1 MIVEF
6 PLFGAGIIYFPT
18 ELSALRVFEPRYLL
32 LIADAIK
39 QRSTFCVSNNLDEEN
54 QVISEVE
61 IIEHRDI
68 SNAEQLVLVKCIN
81 LYKIKSI
88 KIDKEYPIC
97 NAEIIIDVGLPPK
110 VEELN
115 DLQIKINK
123 SLSKLID
130 KGLDIDIPTFEID
143 TENRILSLWEICTK
157 IPMTMDLRN
166 KLLLSNDVNYRFKIL
181 EGYLEEIKERTI

>member
-81 LYKIKSI
+81 LYKIKNI
-88 KIDKEYPIC
+88 KIDKEYPVC

-110 VEELN
+110 IEELN

-123 SLSKLID
+123 ILSELIE
-130 KGLDIDIPTFEID
+130 KGLDIDTPTFEID
-143 TENRILSLWEICTK
+143 TENRILSLWKICTK
-157 IPMTMDLRN
+157 IPMTMDLRI
-166 KLLLSNDVNYRFKIL
+166 KLLLSNDINYRFKIL
-181 EGYLEEIKERTI
+181 DNYLKEIKERTI

>member
-32 LIADAIK
+32 LIADTIK
-39 QRSTFCVSNNLDEEN
+39 QKSTFCVSNNLDEVN

-88 KIDKEYPIC
+88 KIDKEYPVC

-110 VEELN
+110 IEELN
-115 DLQIKINK
+115 NLQIKINK
-123 SLSKLID
+123 SLSELID

-157 IPMTMDLRN
+157 IPMTMELRN
-166 KLLLSNDVNYRFKIL
+166 KLLLSNDINYRFKIL
-181 EGYLEEIKERTI
+181 ESYLEEIKERTI

>member
-39 QRSTFCVSNNLDEEN
+39 QKSTFCVSSNLDDDN

-61 IIEHRDI
+61 IIEHKDI

-88 KIDKEYPIC
+88 QIDKEYPLC

-110 VEELN
+110 IEELN

-123 SLSKLID
+123 SLYELID
-130 KGLDIDIPTFEID
+130 KGLDIDMPTFEID

-166 KLLLSNDVNYRFKIL
+166 KLLLSNDISYRFKLL
-181 EGYLEEIKERTI
+181 ESYLKEIKERTI

>member
-39 QRSTFCVSNNLDEEN
+39 QKSTFCVSNNIDEEN
-54 QVISEVE
+54 QIVSEVE

-81 LYKIKSI
+81 LYKIKNI
-88 KIDKEYPIC
+88 KTDKEYPIC
-97 NAEIIIDVGLPPK
+97 NAEILIDVGLPPK
-110 VEELN
+110 IEQLNELQ
-115 DLQIKINK
+115 LKITNN
-123 SLSKLID
+123 LSELIE
-130 KGLDIDIPTFEID
+130 KGLDIDIPIFEID
-143 TENRILSLWEICTK
+143 TENRILSLWEFCSK
-157 IPMTMDLRN
+157 IPMTMDLRS
-166 KLLLSNDVNYRFKIL
+166 KLLYSNDINYRFKL
-181 EGYLEEIKERTI
+181 LDNYLNEIKERTI

>member
-39 QRSTFCVSNNLDEEN
+39 QRSTFCVSSNLDEEN

-88 KIDKEYPIC
+88 KIDKEYPVC

-110 VEELN
+110 IEELKN
-115 DLQIKINK
+115 LQIKINK
-123 SLSKLID
+123 SFSELID

-166 KLLLSNDVNYRFKIL
+166 KLLISNDINYRFKML
-181 EGYLEEIKERTI
+181 ESYLEEIKERTI

>member
-88 KIDKEYPIC
+88 KIDKEYPVC

-110 VEELN
+110 IEELK

-123 SLSKLID
+123 SLSELID

-166 KLLLSNDVNYRFKIL
+166 KLLLSNDINYRFKML
-181 EGYLEEIKERTI
+181 ESYLEEIKERTI

>member
-32 LIADAIK
+32 LVADAIK

-88 KIDKEYPIC
+88 KIDKEYPVC

-110 VEELN
+110 IEELKN
-115 DLQIKINK
+115 LQIKINK
-123 SLSKLID
+123 SLSELID

-166 KLLLSNDVNYRFKIL
+166 KLLLSNDINYRFKML
-181 EGYLEEIKERTI
+181 ESYLEEIKERTI

>member
-18 ELSALRVFEPRYLL
+18 ELSTLRVFEPRYLL

-88 KIDKEYPIC
+88 KIDKEYPVC

-110 VEELN
+110 IEELN

-123 SLSKLID
+123 SISELIE
-130 KGLDIDIPTFEID
+130 KGLDIDMPTFEID

-157 IPMTMDLRN
+157 IPMTMNLRN
-166 KLLLSNDVNYRFKIL
+166 KLLLSNDINYRFKIL
-181 EGYLEEIKERTI
+181 ESYLGEIKERTI

>member
-39 QRSTFCVSNNLDEEN
+39 QKSTFCVSINLDEEN

-88 KIDKEYPIC
+88 KIDKEYPVC

-123 SLSKLID
+123 SLSELID

-166 KLLLSNDVNYRFKIL
+166 KLLISNDINYRFKML
-181 EGYLEEIKERTI
+181 ESYLEEIKERTI

>member
-39 QRSTFCVSNNLDEEN
+39 ENSTFCVSSNLDDEN

-61 IIEHRDI
+61 IVEHRDI
-68 SNAEQLVLVKCIN
+68 SNAEQLVLINCLN
-81 LYKIKSI
+81 LYKVKRIKT
-88 KIDKEYPIC
+88 DKEYPVC
-97 NAEIIIDVGLPPK
+97 NAEIIIDVGLPPSI
-110 VEELN
+110 EELN
-115 DLQIKINK
+115 TLQIKIRN
-123 SLSKLID
+123 SLSELIE
-130 KGLDIDIPTFEID
+130 KGLDIDIPIFEID

-166 KLLLSNDVNYRFKIL
+166 KIIHSNDINYRFNLI
-181 EGYLEEIKERTI
+181 ENYLHEINERTI

>member
-18 ELSALRVFEPRYLL
+18 ELSILRIFEPRYLF

-39 QRSTFCVSNNLDEEN
+39 QRNTFCVSSNLDEEN
-54 QVISEVE
+54 QVVSEVE

-88 KIDKEYPIC
+88 KNDKEYPIC

-110 VEELN
+110 IEEL
-115 DLQIKINK
+115 DALQIKINNN
-123 SLSKLID
+123 LSELIQQ
-130 KGLDIDIPTFEID
+130 GLDLDIPTFEID
-143 TENRILSLWEICTK
+143 TENRILSLWEFCSK
-157 IPMTMDLRN
+157 IPMTMDLRS
-166 KLLLSNDVNYRFKIL
+166 KLLYSNDINYRFKL
-181 EGYLEEIKERTI
+181 LDNYLNEIKERSI

>member
-18 ELSALRVFEPRYLL
+18 ELSALRVFEPRYLF

-39 QRSTFCVSNNLDEEN
+39 QKSTFCVSNNIDEEN
-54 QVISEVE
+54 QIVSEVE

-81 LYKIKSI
+81 LYKIKNI
-88 KIDKEYPIC
+88 KTDKEYPIC
-97 NAEIIIDVGLPPK
+97 NAEILIDVGLPPK
-110 VEELN
+110 IEQLNELQ
-115 DLQIKINK
+115 LKITNN
-123 SLSKLID
+123 LSELIE

-143 TENRILSLWEICTK
+143 TENRILSLWEFCSK
-157 IPMTMDLRN
+157 IPMTMDLRS
-166 KLLLSNDVNYRFKIL
+166 KLLYSNDINYRFKL
-181 EGYLEEIKERTI
+181 LDNYLNEIKERTI

>member
-39 QRSTFCVSNNLDEEN
+39 QRSTFCVSSNIYEEN
-54 QVISEVE
+54 QIVSEVE

-81 LYKIKSI
+81 LYKIKKI
-88 KIDKEYPIC
+88 KTDKEYPIC
-97 NAEIIIDVGLPPK
+97 NAEILIDVGLPPK
-110 VEELN
+110 IEQLNELQ
-115 DLQIKINK
+115 LKITNN
-123 SLSKLID
+123 LSELIE
-130 KGLDIDIPTFEID
+130 KGLDIDIPIFEID
-143 TENRILSLWEICTK
+143 TENRILSLWEFCSK
-157 IPMTMDLRN
+157 IPMTMDLRS
-166 KLLLSNDVNYRFKIL
+166 KLLYSNDINYRFKL
-181 EGYLEEIKERTI
+181 LDNYLNEIKERSI

>member
-88 KIDKEYPIC
+88 KIDKEYPVC

-110 VEELN
+110 IEELN
-115 DLQIKINK
+115 EIQIKIIR
-123 SLSKLID
+123 SLSELID

>member
-39 QRSTFCVSNNLDEEN
+39 QRSTFCVSKNLDEEN

-81 LYKIKSI
+81 LYKIKNI
-88 KIDKEYPIC
+88 KIDKEYPVC

-110 VEELN
+110 IEELN
-115 DLQIKINK
+115 DLQIKIHR
-123 SLSKLID
+123 SLSELID

-157 IPMTMDLRN
+157 IPMTMDLRD

-181 EGYLEEIKERTI
+181 ERYLEEIKERTI

>member
-39 QRSTFCVSNNLDEEN
+39 QRSTFCVSSNIDEEN
-54 QVISEVE
+54 QIVSEVE

-81 LYKIKSI
+81 LYKIKNI
-88 KIDKEYPIC
+88 ITDKEYPIC
-97 NAEIIIDVGLPPK
+97 NAEILIDVGLPPK
-110 VEELN
+110 IEELN
-115 DLQIKINK
+115 ELQNKITNN
-123 SLSKLID
+123 LSELIE
-130 KGLDIDIPTFEID
+130 KGLDIDLPIFEID
-143 TENRILSLWEICTK
+143 TENRILSLWEFCSK

-166 KLLLSNDVNYRFKIL
+166 KLLNSNDINYRFKL
-181 EGYLEEIKERTI
+181 LNNYLNEIKERTI

>member
-6 PLFGAGIIYFPT
+6 PIFGAGIIYFPT

-88 KIDKEYPIC
+88 KIDKEYPVC

-110 VEELN
+110 IEELN

-123 SLSKLID
+123 ILSELID

-166 KLLLSNDVNYRFKIL
+166 KLLLSNDINYRFKIL
-181 EGYLEEIKERTI
+181 DNYLKEIKERTI

>member
-6 PLFGAGIIYFPT
+6 PIFGAGIRYFPT

-39 QRSTFCVSNNLDEEN
+39 QRKTFCVSNNLDEEN

-68 SNAEQLVLVKCIN
+68 SNAEQLVLVKCVN
-81 LYKIKSI
+81 LYKTKDVIT
-88 KIDKEYPIC
+88 DKEYPLC
-97 NAEIIIDVGLPPK
+97 KAEIIIDIGLPPTTDQ
-110 VEELN
+110 LDN
-115 DLQIKINK
+115 LQIKIK
-123 SLSKLID
+123 ESLSELIE

-143 TENRILSLWEICTK
+143 TENRILSLWEICSK

-166 KLLLSNDVNYRFKIL
+166 KLLLSNDISYRFNLL
-181 EGYLEEIKERTI
+181 ENYLDEIKERTT

>member
-39 QRSTFCVSNNLDEEN
+39 QRSTFCVSNDLDGEN

-88 KIDKEYPIC
+88 KIDKEYPVC

-110 VEELN
+110 IEELKN
-115 DLQIKINK
+115 LQIKINK
-123 SLSKLID
+123 SLSELID

-166 KLLLSNDVNYRFKIL
+166 KLLISNDINYRFKML
-181 EGYLEEIKERTI
+181 ESYLEEIKERTI

>member
-39 QRSTFCVSNNLDEEN
+39 QRSTFCVSNDLDGEN

-88 KIDKEYPIC
+88 KIDNEYPVC

-110 VEELN
+110 IEELKN
-115 DLQIKINK
+115 LQIKINK
-123 SLSKLID
+123 SLSELID

-166 KLLLSNDVNYRFKIL
+166 KLLLSNDINYRFKML
-181 EGYLEEIKERTI
+181 ESYLEEIKERTI

>member
-88 KIDKEYPIC
+88 KIDKEYPVC

-110 VEELN
+110 IEELN

-123 SLSKLID
+123 SLSELID

-166 KLLLSNDVNYRFKIL
+166 KLLLSNDINYRFKML
-181 EGYLEEIKERTI
+181 ESYLEEIKERTI

>member
-32 LIADAIK
+32 LIADSIK
-39 QRSTFCVSNNLDEEN
+39 QRSTFCVSSNLNDEN
-54 QVISEVE
+54 QVVSEVE
-61 IIEHRDI
+61 IVEHRDI

-81 LYKIKSI
+81 LYKTKNIKTN
-88 KIDKEYPIC
+88 KEYPIC

-110 VEELN
+110 IEELN
-115 DLQIKINK
+115 AIQVKIRN
-123 SLSKLID
+123 SLSELIE

-166 KLLLSNDVNYRFKIL
+166 KLLFSNDISYRFNL
-181 EGYLEEIKERTI
+181 LDNYLNEIKERTI

>member
-39 QRSTFCVSNNLDEEN
+39 QKSTFCVSNNIDEEN
-54 QVISEVE
+54 QIVSEVE

-81 LYKIKSI
+81 LYKIINI
-88 KIDKEYPIC
+88 KTDKEYPIC
-97 NAEIIIDVGLPPK
+97 NAEILIDVGLPPK
-110 VEELN
+110 IEQLNELQ
-115 DLQIKINK
+115 LKITNI
-123 SLSKLID
+123 LSELIE
-130 KGLDIDIPTFEID
+130 KGLDIDIPIFEID
-143 TENRILSLWEICTK
+143 TENRILSLWEFCSK
-157 IPMTMDLRN
+157 IPMTMDLRS
-166 KLLLSNDVNYRFKIL
+166 KLLYSNDINYRFKL
-181 EGYLEEIKERTI
+181 LDNYLNEIKERII

>member
-39 QRSTFCVSNNLDEEN
+39 QRSTFCVSNNIDEEN
-54 QVISEVE
+54 QIVSEVE

-81 LYKIKSI
+81 LYKIKNI
-88 KIDKEYPIC
+88 KTDKEYPIC
-97 NAEIIIDVGLPPK
+97 NAEILIDVGLPPK
-110 VEELN
+110 IEQLNELQ
-115 DLQIKINK
+115 LKITNN
-123 SLSKLID
+123 LSELIE
-130 KGLDIDIPTFEID
+130 KGLDIDIPIFEID
-143 TENRILSLWEICTK
+143 TANRILSLWEFCSK
-157 IPMTMDLRN
+157 IPMTMDLRS
-166 KLLLSNDVNYRFKIL
+166 KLLYSNDINYRFKL
-181 EGYLEEIKERTI
+181 LDNYLNEIKERTI

>member
-39 QRSTFCVSNNLDEEN
+39 ENSTFCVSSNLDDEN

-61 IIEHRDI
+61 IVEHRDI
-68 SNAEQLVLVKCIN
+68 SNAEQLVLINCLN
-81 LYKIKSI
+81 LYKVKSI
-88 KIDKEYPIC
+88 KTDKEYPVC
-97 NAEIIIDVGLPPK
+97 NAEIIIDVGLPPSI
-110 VEELN
+110 EELN
-115 DLQIKINK
+115 TLQIKIRN
-123 SLSKLID
+123 SLSELIE
-130 KGLDIDIPTFEID
+130 KGLDIDIPIFEID

-166 KLLLSNDVNYRFKIL
+166 KIIHSNDINYRFNLI
-181 EGYLEEIKERTI
+181 ENYLHEINERTI

>member
-81 LYKIKSI
+81 LYKIKNI
-88 KIDKEYPIC
+88 NIDKEYPIC

-115 DLQIKINK
+115 DLQVKINK

-157 IPMTMDLRN
+157 IPMALDLRN
-166 KLLLSNDVNYRFKIL
+166 KLLLSNDINYRFKML
-181 EGYLEEIKERTI
+181 ESYLEEIKKRTI

>member
-88 KIDKEYPIC
+88 KIDKEYPVC

-110 VEELN
+110 IEELN
-115 DLQIKINK
+115 DLQIKINR
-123 SLSKLID
+123 SLSELID

-166 KLLLSNDVNYRFKIL
+166 KLLLSNDINYRFKIL
-181 EGYLEEIKERTI
+181 ESYLEEIKERTI

>member
-39 QRSTFCVSNNLDEEN
+39 QKSTFCVSNNIDEEN
-54 QVISEVE
+54 QIVSEVE

-81 LYKIKSI
+81 LYKIKNI
-88 KIDKEYPIC
+88 KTDKEYPIC
-97 NAEIIIDVGLPPK
+97 NAEILINVGIPPK
-110 VEELN
+110 IEQLNKLQLKITNNLSEL
-115 DLQIKINK
+115 IE
-123 SLSKLID
+123 
-130 KGLDIDIPTFEID
+130 KGLDIDIPIFEID
-143 TENRILSLWEICTK
+143 TENRILSLWEFCSK
-157 IPMTMDLRN
+157 IPMTMDLRS
-166 KLLLSNDVNYRFKIL
+166 KLLYSNDINYRFKL
-181 EGYLEEIKERTI
+181 LDNYLNEIKERSI